1 MFAALCD
8 FAGRQITGKE
18 RLFGWICSSSLSSC
32 LSLEQSRS
40 LHDDPRAALS
50 PTADVSWRYPTLSTP
65 DLSAKII
72 PSRRKK
78 KEFLPSRSL
87 TLVNSHNTRHNT
99 RMGKTRDPSPSAS
112 SDASSDAEE
121 PKVTKVEKTKKRKR
135 VLPED
140 EIEVDVNAPEPP
152 SKKAMREAKK
162 AAKRAKENPEGVAA
176 APAATAEGEKKRS
189 DYGIWIGNL
198 AFAVDKDMLRVFL
211 TRQAQIPEAEI
222 TRVNMPV
229 PQGPPQPGRT
239 KPSNKGFAYVDF
251 ATEESLNKAIAMSET
266 LVSGRKVL
274 IKNAKSFEGRPAQA
288 TATVNALAGNA
299 DSSEAAAATGAAPNK
314 IGPNGKP
321 VMPPSKRVFVGNLNF
336 DVTREDLETHFSQA
350 GELEDVFMATFQ
362 DSGKC
367 KGYAWIRFA
376 ELEAAESA
384 VRGFI
389 WKFDEASDDEEEEEE
404 EESEDKKA
412 EASDSD
418 SDSEDEDAAEKKKD
432 TKKTKKPKKQNKRK
446 WFINRLHGRPLRC
459 EFAEDASTR
468 YKKRFGKERPATES
482 HPSDAAPIAEVNGGA
497 EERPQK
503 RSRPKGDADA
513 RQEARR
519 KKFDARKIRPG
530 NALANAPRAS
540 AAIVEASGKKISFDD

>member
-1 MFAALCD
+1 
-8 FAGRQITGKE
+8 
-18 RLFGWICSSSLSSC
+18 
-32 LSLEQSRS
+32 
-40 LHDDPRAALS
+40 
-50 PTADVSWRYPTLSTP
+50 
-65 DLSAKII
+65 
-72 PSRRKK
+72 
-78 KEFLPSRSL
+78 
-87 TLVNSHNTRHNT
+87 
-99 RMGKTRDPSPSAS
+99 MGKTRDPSPSAS
-112 SDASSDAEE
+112 SNASSDAEE

-211 TRQAQIPEAEI
+211 TRQAQVPEAEI

-299 DSSEAAAATGAAPNK
+299 DSSEAAAAAGGAAPNK

-389 WKFDEASDDEEEEEE
+389 WKFDEASDDEDEEEE

-412 EASDSD
+412 EASGSD
-418 SDSEDEDAAEKKKD
+418 SDSEDEDATEKKD

-468 YKKRFGKERPATES
+468 YKKRFGKERSATES

>member
-1 MFAALCD
+1 
-8 FAGRQITGKE
+8 
-18 RLFGWICSSSLSSC
+18 
-32 LSLEQSRS
+32 
-40 LHDDPRAALS
+40 
-50 PTADVSWRYPTLSTP
+50 
-65 DLSAKII
+65 
-72 PSRRKK
+72 
-78 KEFLPSRSL
+78 
-87 TLVNSHNTRHNT
+87 
-99 RMGKTRDPSPSAS
+99 MGKTRDPSPSAS
-112 SDASSDAEE
+112 SNVSSDAET
-121 PKVTKVEKTKKRKR
+121 PKVTKVDKTKKRKR
-135 VLPED
+135 AALPED

-162 AAKRAKENPEGVAA
+162 AAKRAKDDPEGAA
-176 APAATAEGEKKRS
+176 AAIAAAAAAADGEKKRS

-198 AFAVDKDMLRVFL
+198 AFAVDKDMLRVFF
-211 TRQAQIPEAEI
+211 TRQAQIPEADI
-222 TRVNMPV
+222 TRLNMPV
-229 PQGPPQPGRT
+229 PQGPAQPGRT

-299 DSSEAAAATGAAPNK
+299 DSSEAATAGDATAKK

-321 VMPPSKRVFVGNLNF
+321 IMPPSKRVFVGNLNF
-336 DVTREDLETHFSQA
+336 DVTRDDLETHFSQA

-362 DSGKC
+362 DTGKC
-367 KGYAWIRFA
+367 KGYAWVRFA

-404 EESEDKKA
+404 EEEEKEETKA
-412 EASDSD
+412 STSDSD
-418 SDSEDEDAAEKKKD
+418 SDSEDNEDTTSKKKEV
-432 TKKTKKPKKQNKRK
+432 KTKKPKKQNKRK

-468 YKKRFGKERPATES
+468 YKKRFGKDRPASET
-482 HPSDAAPIAEVNGGA
+482 HISDAAPITEVDG
-497 EERPQK
+497 EDKPQR

-513 RQEARR
+513 RQELRR

-540 AAIVEASGKKISFDD
+540 AAIVEAAGKKISFDE

>member
-1 MFAALCD
+1 
-8 FAGRQITGKE
+8 
-18 RLFGWICSSSLSSC
+18 
-32 LSLEQSRS
+32 
-40 LHDDPRAALS
+40 
-50 PTADVSWRYPTLSTP
+50 
-65 DLSAKII
+65 
-72 PSRRKK
+72 
-78 KEFLPSRSL
+78 
-87 TLVNSHNTRHNT
+87 
-99 RMGKTRDPSPSAS
+99 MGKTRDPSPSAS
-112 SDASSDAEE
+112 SNASSDAQE

-176 APAATAEGEKKRS
+176 AIATTAAEGEKKRS

-251 ATEESLNKAIAMSET
+251 ASEESLNKAIAMSET

-299 DSSEAAAATGAAPNK
+299 DSSEAAAAAGGAAPNK

-336 DVTREDLETHFSQA
+336 DVTREDLETHFAQA

-404 EESEDKKA
+404 EEEEEPEDKKA
-412 EASDSD
+412 SASGSDSD
-418 SDSEDEDAAEKKKD
+418 SDDEDATEKKEKN

-468 YKKRFGKERPATES
+468 YKKRFGKERPASES
-482 HPSDAAPIAEVNGGA
+482 HPSDAAPIAEVDGA
-497 EERPQK
+497 AQERPQK

-540 AAIVEASGKKISFDD
+540 AAIVEGAGKKISFDD

>member
-1 MFAALCD
+1 MA
-8 FAGRQITGKE
+8 
-18 RLFGWICSSSLSSC
+18 
-32 LSLEQSRS
+32 
-40 LHDDPRAALS
+40 
-50 PTADVSWRYPTLSTP
+50 
-65 DLSAKII
+65 
-72 PSRRKK
+72 
-78 KEFLPSRSL
+78 
-87 TLVNSHNTRHNT
+87 
-99 RMGKTRDPSPSAS
+99 KTRDPSPSAS
-112 SDASSDAEE
+112 SNASSDAEE

-162 AAKRAKENPEGVAA
+162 AAKRAKEDPEGAA
-176 APAATAEGEKKRS
+176 AAAAAAAATAAADGEKKRS

-222 TRVNMPV
+222 TRLNMPV

-288 TATVNALAGNA
+288 TATINALAGNA
-299 DSSEAAAATGAAPNK
+299 DSSEAAAAAGGAAPNK

-321 VMPPSKRVFVGNLNF
+321 ILPPSKRVFVGNLNF

-412 EASDSD
+412 ENSASDSD
-418 SDSEDEDAAEKKKD
+418 SDDEDATDKKKD

-482 HPSDAAPIAEVNGGA
+482 HISDAAPIAEVDGA
-497 EERPQK
+497 AQERPQK

>member
-1 MFAALCD
+1 
-8 FAGRQITGKE
+8 
-18 RLFGWICSSSLSSC
+18 
-32 LSLEQSRS
+32 
-40 LHDDPRAALS
+40 
-50 PTADVSWRYPTLSTP
+50 
-65 DLSAKII
+65 
-72 PSRRKK
+72 
-78 KEFLPSRSL
+78 
-87 TLVNSHNTRHNT
+87 
-99 RMGKTRDPSPSAS
+99 MGKTRDPSPSAS
-112 SDASSDAEE
+112 SNASSDAVE
-121 PKVTKVEKTKKRKR
+121 PKVAKVEKTKKRKR
-135 VLPED
+135 AVLPED

-162 AAKRAKENPEGVAA
+162 AAKRAKEDPEGAA
-176 APAATAEGEKKRS
+176 AAAAATTAAADGEKKRS

-198 AFAVDKDMLRVFL
+198 AFAVDKDMLRVFF
-211 TRQAQIPEAEI
+211 TRQAQIPDAEI
-222 TRVNMPV
+222 TRLNMPV

-299 DSSEAAAATGAAPNK
+299 DSSEAATAAAGGAAPNK

-336 DVTREDLETHFSQA
+336 DVTREDLGTHFAQA

-362 DSGKC
+362 DTGKC
-367 KGYAWIRFA
+367 KGYAWVRFA

-389 WKFDEASDDEEEEEE
+389 WKFDDASDDEEEDEEE
-404 EESEDKKA
+404 DEKEEKA
-412 EASDSD
+412 ASASDSD
-418 SDSEDEDAAEKKKD
+418 SDSDSDDNDDAAKEKKQT
-432 TKKTKKPKKQNKRK
+432 TKKHTKKPKKQNKRK

-482 HPSDAAPIAEVNGGA
+482 HISDAAPITEVDGGA
-497 EERPQK
+497 AQDRPQK

-513 RQEARR
+513 RQELRR

-540 AAIVEASGKKISFDD
+540 AAIVEAAGKKISFDE

>member
-1 MFAALCD
+1 
-8 FAGRQITGKE
+8 
-18 RLFGWICSSSLSSC
+18 
-32 LSLEQSRS
+32 
-40 LHDDPRAALS
+40 
-50 PTADVSWRYPTLSTP
+50 
-65 DLSAKII
+65 
-72 PSRRKK
+72 
-78 KEFLPSRSL
+78 
-87 TLVNSHNTRHNT
+87 
-99 RMGKTRDPSPSAS
+99 MGKTRDPSPSAS
-112 SDASSDAEE
+112 SSASSDAQE

-135 VLPED
+135 AVLPED

-162 AAKRAKENPEGVAA
+162 AAKRAKEDPEGAA
-176 APAATAEGEKKRS
+176 AAAAAATAAADGEKKRS

-198 AFAVDKDMLRVFL
+198 AFAVDKDMLRVFF
-211 TRQAQIPEAEI
+211 TRQAQIPDAEI
-222 TRVNMPV
+222 TRLNMPV

-299 DSSEAAAATGAAPNK
+299 DSSEAAAAAGGAAPNK

-336 DVTREDLETHFSQA
+336 DVTREDLETHFAQA

-362 DSGKC
+362 DTGKC
-367 KGYAWIRFA
+367 KGYAWVRFA

-389 WKFDEASDDEEEEEE
+389 WKFDDASDDEEEEEE
-404 EESEDKKA
+404 EEEKDASA
-412 EASDSD
+412 SGSDSD
-418 SDSEDEDAAEKKKD
+418 SDDDAAATEKKQA
-432 TKKTKKPKKQNKRK
+432 TKTHTKKPKKQNKRK

-482 HPSDAAPIAEVNGGA
+482 HISDSAPITEVDGGA
-497 EERPQK
+497 EARPQK

-513 RQEARR
+513 RQEMRR

-540 AAIVEASGKKISFDD
+540 AAIVEAAGKKISFDE

>member
-1 MFAALCD
+1 
-8 FAGRQITGKE
+8 
-18 RLFGWICSSSLSSC
+18 
-32 LSLEQSRS
+32 
-40 LHDDPRAALS
+40 
-50 PTADVSWRYPTLSTP
+50 
-65 DLSAKII
+65 
-72 PSRRKK
+72 
-78 KEFLPSRSL
+78 
-87 TLVNSHNTRHNT
+87 
-99 RMGKTRDPSPSAS
+99 MGKTRDLSPSAS
-112 SDASSDAEE
+112 SSASSDAETTT
-121 PKVTKVEKTKKRKR
+121 PKVSKVEKTKKRKR
-135 VLPED
+135 AVLPED

-162 AAKRAKENPEGVAA
+162 AAKRAKEDPEGAAAAVAA
-176 APAATAEGEKKRS
+176 AAAAADGEKKRS

-198 AFAVDKDMLRVFL
+198 AFAVDKDMLRVFF
-211 TRQAQIPEAEI
+211 TRQAQIPDAEI
-222 TRVNMPV
+222 TRLNMPV
-229 PQGPPQPGRT
+229 PQGPAQPGRT

-299 DSSEAAAATGAAPNK
+299 DSSEAAAAAGDATAKK

-321 VMPPSKRVFVGNLNF
+321 IMPPSKRVFVGNLNF
-336 DVTREDLETHFSQA
+336 DVTRDDLETHFSQA

-362 DSGKC
+362 DTGKC
-367 KGYAWIRFA
+367 KGYAWVRFA

-389 WKFDEASDDEEEEEE
+389 WKFDDASDDEEEEEE
-404 EESEDKKA
+404 EEVEETKA
-412 EASDSD
+412 SGSDSD
-418 SDSEDEDAAEKKKD
+418 SDSENEEATEKKKAL
-432 TKKTKKPKKQNKRK
+432 KTKKPKKQNKRK

-468 YKKRFGKERPATES
+468 YKKRFGKDRPASET
-482 HPSDAAPIAEVNGGA
+482 HISDNNGAPITEVDGGDK
-497 EERPQK
+497 PQR

-513 RQEARR
+513 RQEMRR

-540 AAIVEASGKKISFDD
+540 AAIVEAAGKKTSFDD

>member
-1 MFAALCD
+1 MNDDPLPNEACLLALPHTLPRTLCYL
-8 FAGRQITGKE
+8 RQKKIPRHGKIIRE
-18 RLFGWICSSSLSSC
+18 VYLC
-32 LSLEQSRS
+32 LS
-40 LHDDPRAALS
+40 
-50 PTADVSWRYPTLSTP
+50 TNTTLY
-65 DLSAKII
+65 
-72 PSRRKK
+72 
-78 KEFLPSRSL
+78 
-87 TLVNSHNTRHNT
+87 N
-99 RMGKTRDPSPSAS
+99 MGKTREFSPSAS
-112 SDASSDAEE
+112 SDASSDAE
-121 PKVTKVEKTKKRKR
+121 PKVVKVEKTKKRKR

-140 EIEVDVNAPEPP
+140 EIEVDVTAPEPP

-162 AAKRAKENPEGVAA
+162 AAKRAKDDPEGAAAAVAA
-176 APAATAEGEKKRS
+176 AAAAADGEKKRS

-198 AFAVDKDMLRVFL
+198 AFAVDKDMLRVFF
-211 TRQAQIPEAEI
+211 TRQAQIPDAEI
-222 TRVNMPV
+222 TRLNMPV

-299 DSSEAAAATGAAPNK
+299 DSSEAAAAGTATK

-336 DVTREDLETHFSQA
+336 DVTRDDLETHFAQA

-362 DSGKC
+362 DTGKC
-367 KGYAWIRFA
+367 KGYAWVRFA

-389 WKFDEASDDEEEEEE
+389 WKFDEASDDEEEEAEE
-404 EESEDKKA
+404 EEEEEKTDEKA
-412 EASDSD
+412 EASGSDSD
-418 SDSEDEDAAEKKKD
+418 SDNEDEATEKKE

-468 YKKRFGKERPATES
+468 YKKRFGKERPTTNKSSEGG
-482 HPSDAAPIAEVNGGA
+482 APITEVEGGA
-497 EERPQK
+497 EERPQR
-503 RSRPKGDADA
+503 RSRPKGDKDE
-513 RQEARR
+513 RQEMRR

-540 AAIVEASGKKISFDD
+540 AAIVEAAGKKISFDD

>member
-1 MFAALCD
+1 
-8 FAGRQITGKE
+8 
-18 RLFGWICSSSLSSC
+18 
-32 LSLEQSRS
+32 
-40 LHDDPRAALS
+40 
-50 PTADVSWRYPTLSTP
+50 
-65 DLSAKII
+65 
-72 PSRRKK
+72 
-78 KEFLPSRSL
+78 
-87 TLVNSHNTRHNT
+87 
-99 RMGKTRDPSPSAS
+99 MGKTRDPSPSAS
-112 SDASSDAEE
+112 SNASSDAEE

-176 APAATAEGEKKRS
+176 ATATTAAEGEKKRS

-251 ATEESLNKAIAMSET
+251 ASEESLNKAIAMSET

-299 DSSEAAAATGAAPNK
+299 DSSEAAAAAGGAAPNK

-336 DVTREDLETHFSQA
+336 DVTREDLETHFAQA

-404 EESEDKKA
+404 EEEEPEDKKA
-412 EASDSD
+412 DNSGSD
-418 SDSEDEDAAEKKKD
+418 SDSEAEDAAADKKEKN

-482 HPSDAAPIAEVNGGA
+482 HPSDAAPIAEVDGA
-497 EERPQK
+497 AQERPQK

-540 AAIVEASGKKISFDD
+540 AAIVEGAGKKISFDD

>member
-1 MFAALCD
+1 
-8 FAGRQITGKE
+8 
-18 RLFGWICSSSLSSC
+18 
-32 LSLEQSRS
+32 
-40 LHDDPRAALS
+40 
-50 PTADVSWRYPTLSTP
+50 
-65 DLSAKII
+65 
-72 PSRRKK
+72 
-78 KEFLPSRSL
+78 
-87 TLVNSHNTRHNT
+87 
-99 RMGKTRDPSPSAS
+99 MGKTRDASPSAS
-112 SDASSDAEE
+112 SNASSDAEE

-162 AAKRAKENPEGVAA
+162 AAKRAKENPEGAAAAA
-176 APAATAEGEKKRS
+176 APAAAEGEKKRS
-189 DYGIWIGNL
+189 EYGIWIGNL

-299 DSSEAAAATGAAPNK
+299 DSSETAAATAAGGAAPNK

-321 VMPPSKRVFVGNLNF
+321 ILPPSKRVFVGNLNF

-389 WKFDEASDDEEEEEE
+389 WKFDDASDDEEEEEE
-404 EESEDKKA
+404 ADEEESEDKKV
-412 EASDSD
+412 SSD
-418 SDSEDEDAAEKKKD
+418 SDSEDEKD
-432 TKKTKKPKKQNKRK
+432 TTDKKKKTKKPKKQNKRK

-468 YKKRFGKERPATES
+468 YKKRFGKERPAGES
-482 HPSDAAPIAEVNGGA
+482 HPSDAAAPIAEVDGA
-497 EERPQK
+497 TTQERPQK

-540 AAIVEASGKKISFDD
+540 AAIVEGSGKKISFDE

>member
-1 MFAALCD
+1 
-8 FAGRQITGKE
+8 
-18 RLFGWICSSSLSSC
+18 
-32 LSLEQSRS
+32 
-40 LHDDPRAALS
+40 
-50 PTADVSWRYPTLSTP
+50 
-65 DLSAKII
+65 
-72 PSRRKK
+72 
-78 KEFLPSRSL
+78 
-87 TLVNSHNTRHNT
+87 
-99 RMGKTRDPSPSAS
+99 MGKTRDPSPSAS
-112 SDASSDAEE
+112 SNASSDAEE

-176 APAATAEGEKKRS
+176 AAAAAAATTAADGEKKRS

-222 TRVNMPV
+222 TRLNMPV

-299 DSSEAAAATGAAPNK
+299 DSSEAAAAAAGGAAPNK

-321 VMPPSKRVFVGNLNF
+321 ILPPSKRVFVGNLNF

-412 EASDSD
+412 ENSGSDSD
-418 SDSEDEDAAEKKKD
+418 SDDEDATDKKKD
-432 TKKTKKPKKQNKRK
+432 TKKTKKPKKQNERK

-482 HPSDAAPIAEVNGGA
+482 HPSDAAPITEVDGA
-497 EERPQK
+497 AQERPQK

>member
-1 MFAALCD
+1 
-8 FAGRQITGKE
+8 
-18 RLFGWICSSSLSSC
+18 
-32 LSLEQSRS
+32 
-40 LHDDPRAALS
+40 
-50 PTADVSWRYPTLSTP
+50 
-65 DLSAKII
+65 
-72 PSRRKK
+72 
-78 KEFLPSRSL
+78 
-87 TLVNSHNTRHNT
+87 
-99 RMGKTRDPSPSAS
+99 MGKTRDPSPSAS
-112 SDASSDAEE
+112 SNASSDVEE

-162 AAKRAKENPEGVAA
+162 AAKRAKEDPEGVAA
-176 APAATAEGEKKRS
+176 AATAATAATDGEKKRS

-222 TRVNMPV
+222 TRLNMPV

-251 ATEESLNKAIAMSET
+251 ASEESLNKAIAMSET

-288 TATVNALAGNA
+288 TATINALAGNA
-299 DSSEAAAATGAAPNK
+299 DSSEAAAAAGGAAPNK

-321 VMPPSKRVFVGNLNF
+321 ILPPSKRVFVGNLNF

-404 EESEDKKA
+404 EEEPEDKKA
-412 EASDSD
+412 ESSGSDSG
-418 SDSEDEDAAEKKKD
+418 SDDEDAAEKKKE

-482 HPSDAAPIAEVNGGA
+482 HPSDAAPIAEVDGA
-497 EERPQK
+497 AQERPQK

-540 AAIVEASGKKISFDD
+540 AAIVEASGKKISFDE